1 MAPGRPVKVIK
12 LKVPRHNAQRVGA
25 KLGAEIKN
33 LAKVQKIKTDIYQPS
48 PEVAQAVESASEWNS
63 LLITARAE
71 RGPQWDVGTQQFV
84 IPSLQCKY
92 NPFTKLVQKSDFW

>member
-33 LAKVQKIKTDIYQPS
+33 LAKVQKIKADIYQPS
-48 PEVAQAVESASEWNS
+48 PEVAQAIVRIRHRVIVSTII
-63 LLITARAE
+63 LI
-71 RGPQWDVGTQQFV
+71 F
-84 IPSLQCKY
+84 I
-92 NPFTKLVQKSDFW
+92 N